1 MSKNGESRKSEN
13 SQKAAND
20 PAKQQL
26 ALLQENG
33 DINYIYYQQYAKLY
47 YASML
52 LSNRLQQ
59 LIAEKEEIG
68 SKLERINNASKR

>member
-1 MSKNGESRKSEN
+1 
-13 SQKAAND
+13 
-20 PAKQQL
+20 L